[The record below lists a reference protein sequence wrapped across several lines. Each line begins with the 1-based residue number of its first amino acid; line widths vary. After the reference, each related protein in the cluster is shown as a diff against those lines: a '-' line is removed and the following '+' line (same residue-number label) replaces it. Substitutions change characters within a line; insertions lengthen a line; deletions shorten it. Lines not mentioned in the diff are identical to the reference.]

1 MACRTLIAVV
11 WILKWLEGKRQS
23 NEVVGPSDCREIDGG
38 NDTLGNAGHTL
49 QSWTSVSFGDRPID
63 LSILVLVYAPER
75 LCLIRMREVSGVVIR
90 REGCNR
96 TSSSP
101 SVLKENPQ
109 LMDTQPIN
117 QKL

>member
-11 WILKWLEGKRQS
+11 WIL
-23 NEVVGPSDCREIDGG
+23 NEATATAGRSMVGMIRLAMLDTHCRVG
-38 NDTLGNAGHTL
+38 LL
-49 QSWTSVSFGDRPID
+49 FRRFGDRPID

-101 SVLKENPQ
+101 SVLK
-109 LMDTQPIN
+109 
-117 QKL
+117 